1 MASISTEHLD
11 IDPNGTARIAG
22 KRTKV
27 IDIVMDRM
35 FQGWQAEEIHENYPD
50 LTLAEI
56 HAAFAYYY
64 DHQAQLDEQIAEY
77 IKISEEQRAASGDS
91 EFVRRMKAAGRL

>member
-11 IDPNGTARIAG
+11 VDDSGMARIFG

-35 FQGWQAEEIHENYPD
+35 FQGWQAEQIHENYPD
-50 LTLAEI
+50 LSITTIQRLI
-56 HAAFAYYY
+56 AY
-64 DHQAQLDEQIAEY
+64 AQ
-77 IKISEEQRAASGDS
+77 SQRGP
-91 EFVRRMKAAGRL
+91 RQT